1 MAGGHS
7 EGLYVLQSTKIA
19 LLPHLFKKYYM
30 KEQAWWDAL
39 AAKYGL
45 NGVVKNKC
53 FVITGTTF
61 SFEGLLDPTQLEA
74 NNHLLNVCLGFLQDE
89 RFEDMFKVFMEKRVQ
104 DTLDWINEN
113 PSAERSSYEVKMAE
127 LLKPIDQTVIENYCE
142 RKNMTKMQN
151 SRRM

>member
-1 MAGGHS
+1 
-7 EGLYVLQSTKIA
+7 
-19 LLPHLFKKYYM
+19 
-30 KEQAWWDAL
+30 
-39 AAKYGL
+39 
-45 NGVVKNKC
+45 
-53 FVITGTTF
+53 
-61 SFEGLLDPTQLEA
+61 
-74 NNHLLNVCLGFLQDE
+74 
-89 RFEDMFKVFMEKRVQ
+89 MFKVFMEKRVQ